1 MRTRLKLF
9 SILSTL
15 LSIAFGYAVCEQA
28 AADDFYKGKQIRI
41 IVGFSPGGGLDA
53 YSRTIAR
60 HMGKHLPGNPGVSVD
75 NMPGAGSMIAANHIY
90 NVAKPDGLT
99 IGNFHGGVLMGQL
112 LGRPGVQFTASK
124 FEYVGTPAREV
135 NVCALTKASGITSV
149 EKWMDSKT
157 PVKVGTSGPG
167 TGTYDHPKILQAALG
182 LPIQLVSGYKG
193 TADIRL
199 AAESGE
205 VAGGCWGWP
214 SIKATWSKALSSG
227 DVMVV
232 LQMRSKP
239 YPDFPKI
246 PLAIDLAKTEDA
258 RQLIQAGI
266 HDVSEIT
273 YTYALPPG
281 TAKEQVRLLRRAFE
295 DTMNDPAF
303 LAEAQKSNLYTDPV
317 RGDEFEKTVAR
328 LFTISPGVLS
338 KLKEIL
344 VAN

>member
-1 MRTRLKLF
+1 MCLHLKFFAVL
-9 SILSTL
+9 LL
-15 LSIAFGYAVCEQA
+15 LSAVIVHRPVKEVA
-28 AADDFYKGKQIRI
+28 AQDYYKGKQIRM

-53 YSRTIAR
+53 YSRAIAR
-60 HMGKHLPGNPGVSVD
+60 HIGKHLPGNPVATVE
-75 NMPGAGSMIAANHIY
+75 NMPGAGSLIAANHLY

-135 NVCALTKASGITSV
+135 NVCALTKASGITSID
-149 EKWMDSKT
+149 KWLESRT
-157 PVKVGTSGPG
+157 PVKLGSSGPG
-167 TGTYDHPKILQAALG
+167 TGTHDHPKVLQTALR

-214 SIKATWSKALSSG
+214 SIKATWSKGLESG
-227 DVMVV
+227 EVMVV

-239 YPDFPKI
+239 YADFPQV
-246 PLAIDLAKTEDA
+246 PLAIDLAKTDEA

-281 TAKEQVRLLRRAFE
+281 TPKEQVRMLRKAFE
-295 DTMNDPAF
+295 DTLKDPTF
-303 LAEAQKSNLYTDPV
+303 LAEAEKSKLYIDPV
-317 RGDEFEKTVAR
+317 KGEDFEKTVAR
-328 LFTISPGVLS
+328 LFTVNPAVLA

-344 VAN
+344 VSN